1 MENLLL
7 IGLFVCLLII
17 LGLMCYAI
25 YKLYNK
31 NKLLVEILIRHNL
44 YIEDLDKCNY
54 ESTKV
59 INTMVDVMELKD
71 KRLDTLEI
79 NQLHTTIKL
88 LEQDL
93 DECVKNEDYIKAN
106 NIKSDISK
114 YRDIID
120 QMSNSDIIKKK
131 K

>member
-54 ESTKV
+54 ESAKV
-59 INTMVDVMELKD
+59 INTMADVMELKD

-120 QMSNSDIIKKK
+120 QMSNSDIIKNKK
-131 K
+131 